1 MLALQFRRS
10 RLISQTEDL
19 VEVVFINAPHAAS
32 GPIPRDVLP
41 YFEGP
46 YYEWF
51 TVESMGDKLEFDE
64 DKLAT
69 AVEHVAKTIRQQGP
83 FDGIIG
89 FSQESVGI
97 EWRV

>member
-51 TVESMGDKLEFDE
+51 TVESMGDK
-64 DKLAT
+64 
-69 AVEHVAKTIRQQGP
+69 HSNGPIIRQVVALGGAP
-83 FDGIIG
+83 HTLHPWTHLR
-89 FSQESVGI
+89 FSGSL
-97 EWRV
+97 RTL